1 MPRWPRA
8 GSGSR
13 RRKFSGSAPRSRAID
28 PTLNDPLEDLLTDRP
43 NDKAPI
49 ARRGSASTMPVSP
62 NDAHSL
68 EMQAQFETE
77 ARRIAWQDMYG
88 KSRSDCRVPAAIPA
102 DRLPSAAK
110 GEAAGISPTPILPR
124 SAPEPPKTTP
134 VEPTPRWCNFIPI
147 ALNSLE
153 VIQGVYAITQIST
166 GRLYVGSSN
175 HVVRRVGD
183 HVAALRAQRH
193 HAAKLQEAWYIAG
206 GKGFRFLL
214 VERVTGTIAAL
225 RAREQYW
232 INELLAFPHGF
243 NSKSTADGP
252 EPSLHTQIDAAIKER
267 LAGIYMSLAPKKVS
281 YQPNDADRSSHR
293 DELKAAWDKK
303 LKHTAI
309 AFVLA
314 VLAFDPHSGLGI
326 LWIGVLGYALFILFD
341 WPDAPQKRADARAE
355 TDYREAEAEA
365 KRKADTLLIG
375 QLAAELSLPEEKIR
389 TAYGD
394 APRVVQRRY
403 ELRKKYRRRN
413 AWLKYRDDGRQA
425 RRSP

>member
-13 RRKFSGSAPRSRAID
+13 RRKFSGSVPRSRSID
-28 PTLNDPLEDLLTDRP
+28 PTLNDPLDDLLADRLT
-43 NDKAPI
+43 DKAPI
-49 ARRGSASTMPVSP
+49 ARRGPVSAVPVSP
-62 NDAHSL
+62 SAARSL
-68 EMQAQFETE
+68 EIQAQLEAE

-88 KSRSDCRVPAAIPA
+88 KSRNDRHVPAAIPA

-110 GEAAGISPTPILPR
+110 GGAAGISPASVLPK
-124 SAPEPPKTTP
+124 SAPELPKTTP
-134 VEPTPRWCNFIPI
+134 VEPSPRWCNFTPI

-153 VIQGVYAITQIST
+153 LIQGVYAITQVST

-193 HAAKLQEAWYIAG
+193 HAAKLQEAWHIAG
-206 GKGFRFLL
+206 GEGFRFLL
-214 VERVTGTIAAL
+214 VERVTGSIEAL
-225 RAREQYW
+225 RGREQFW
-232 INELLAFPHGF
+232 INELRAFPHGF

-281 YQPNDADRSSHR
+281 YQPNDADRSSYCH
-293 DELKAAWDKK
+293 ELKAVWRKK

-314 VLAFDPHSGLGI
+314 VVASDPNLGLGI
-326 LWIGVLGYALFILFD
+326 LWIGVLGYALFILLD
-341 WPDAPQKRADARAE
+341 WPDAPQKRAAARAE
-355 TDYREAEAEA
+355 IDYQEAEAEA
-365 KRKADTLLIG
+365 RRKADTLLIG
-375 QLAAELSLPEEKIR
+375 QLAAELGFPEEKIR
-389 TAYGD
+389 AAYVD
-394 APRVVQRRY
+394 APRVVQRRN
-403 ELRKKYRRRN
+403 ELREKYRRRN
-413 AWLKYRDDGRQA
+413 GWLKYRE
-425 RRSP
+425 